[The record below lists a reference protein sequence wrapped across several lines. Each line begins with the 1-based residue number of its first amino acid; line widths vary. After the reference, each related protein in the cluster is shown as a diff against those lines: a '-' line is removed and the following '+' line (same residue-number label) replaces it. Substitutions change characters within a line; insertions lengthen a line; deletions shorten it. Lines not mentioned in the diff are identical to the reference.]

1 MIYLNWWWNIWAIQN
16 KEEAEWILCHIR
28 KPIFSCISS
37 NQGFKNS
44 TIRIIAICMAAVN
57 AIQIKVHLQHSSG
70 DKVLRKNLGSSNAP
84 ILIIVS
90 SPCIAIISYCYIVY
104 KIRSWKEISVANTLS
119 SHYYQ
124 IFRQIENWSGLQ
136 NFCTP

>member
-1 MIYLNWWWNIWAIQN
+1 MLIVFLFGKIDNLFEPIMKTFEQCKIGKKQN
-16 KEEAEWILCHIR
+16 EYDHIR

-37 NQGFKNS
+37 NHGFKNS

-90 SPCIAIISYCYIVY
+90 SPCIAIIYCIIAIKTIKTCNKLTVLALST
-104 KIRSWKEISVANTLS
+104 IQRHSGHLSW
-119 SHYYQ
+119 
-124 IFRQIENWSGLQ
+124 
-136 NFCTP
+136 